1 MFSAKKTQRGGRG
14 AGIIGKYPPKEHI
27 WHPKELLKAQKIFN
41 FHKLLLFRWGIA
53 LPSVTRTAQF
63 VFSMTKGEP
72 PANNFKQDLS
82 TKKRANH
89 FSASNFRCPERS
101 VVSQFVSESLGV
113 STATLYSMFR
123 FPDSN
128 TVHLQV
134 KQLFWTNWENNVI
147 WPAI

>member
-1 MFSAKKTQRGGRG
+1 M
-14 AGIIGKYPPKEHI
+14 
-27 WHPKELLKAQKIFN
+27 
-41 FHKLLLFRWGIA
+41 
-53 LPSVTRTAQF
+53 PSVTRTAQF
-63 VFSMTKGEP
+63 VSSTTKGEP
-72 PANNFKQDLS
+72 TTNNIKKDLS

-89 FSASNFRCPERS
+89 FSTSNFRCPERS

-134 KQLFWTNWENNVI
+134 KELFWTNWANNVI
-147 WPAI
+147 